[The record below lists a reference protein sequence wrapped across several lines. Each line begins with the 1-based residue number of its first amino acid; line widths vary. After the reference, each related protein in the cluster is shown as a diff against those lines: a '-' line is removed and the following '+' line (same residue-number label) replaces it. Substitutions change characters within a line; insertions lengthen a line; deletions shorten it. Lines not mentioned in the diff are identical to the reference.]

1 MHAFSFSLLELSYR
15 LPSLPTKK
23 LVRMRM
29 NRQKEQ
35 SDRCYVFLKRW
46 TVEGQERW
54 RAAYTKKPRQR
65 GMSSC
70 YVFLLSVCIVHMHGS
85 LRLPF
90 RCTNKMVFL
99 KLSSE

>member
-54 RAAYTKKPRQR
+54 RAAYTKNHVKEECPVVMYFYCQ
-65 GMSSC
+65 
-70 YVFLLSVCIVHMHGS
+70 FA
-85 LRLPF
+85 
-90 RCTNKMVFL
+90 
-99 KLSSE
+99 